1 MLKALGPRLLIKPE
15 FRQKEPQGD
24 SRIIIVE
31 DDRRGIAATE
41 IGWVVDIGPTAYFP
55 SEKYGQPWC
64 KVGDKVIYAKYGG
77 KIVTDPDTG
86 EKFLTINDEDIIV
99 AIVEEKTND

>member
-15 FRQKEPQGD
+15 FREKKPAGEN
-24 SRIIIVE
+24 RIIIVE

-41 IGWVVDIGPTAYFP
+41 KGWVVDIGPNAYYP
-55 SEKYGQPWC
+55 PEKYGQPWC

-77 KIVTDPDTG
+77 KIVTDPDTN
-86 EKFLTINDEDIIV
+86 EQFLVINDEDVIV
-99 AIVEEKTND
+99 GIEEPQQ